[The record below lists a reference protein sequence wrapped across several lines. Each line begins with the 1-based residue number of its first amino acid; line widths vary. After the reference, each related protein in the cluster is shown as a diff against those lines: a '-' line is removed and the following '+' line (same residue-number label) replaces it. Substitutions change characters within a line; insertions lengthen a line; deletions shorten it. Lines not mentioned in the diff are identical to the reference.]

1 MEKPMSQDGSLTS
14 THTLIEFHCRIPS
27 GLRQDRQASSELA
40 SNKKANAKRVKVQ
53 KNTFGC
59 DELDIVRKETAKVR
73 SYIYSMTLPWGE
85 SGQRLLANSVQ
96 DEVSAKVDDWIDDI
110 EVKYQKFLDR
120 YDFIRDESKR
130 ELGDLAKDDDYWSV
144 EKLKD
149 KFQLTRPSAWAT
161 SVPDPELDVR
171 AGWSKPQ
178 MSRMKDSM
186 QKQNATKVR
195 SACRETAD
203 RLEKV
208 LGRMVER
215 LDKYGKDEN
224 GKVVGEFR
232 NTLVGHVR
240 DIAGLLP
247 AFNIENDP
255 KVEKV
260 RQRIISDLCTV
271 DITDLRKDPDLRKD
285 VKAKAQDILNRV
297 GNFGK
302 DRD

>member
-1 MEKPMSQDGSLTS
+1 MSEDGSLTS

-40 SNKKANAKRVKVQ
+40 SNKKANAKRVRVQ

-59 DELDIVRKETAKVR
+59 NELDAVRKEIARLR
-73 SYIYSMTLPWGE
+73 SYIYSFTLPWGE
-85 SGQRLLANSVQ
+85 TGQRLLANSVQ
-96 DEVSAKVDDWIDDI
+96 DEVSAKVDNWIDDI
-110 EVKYQKFLDR
+110 EAKYQHFLDR
-120 YDFIRDESKR
+120 YEFIREESKR
-130 ELGDLAKDDDYWSV
+130 ELGDLAKDEDYWTT
-144 EKLKD
+144 EKLQR
-149 KFQLTRPSAWAT
+149 KFKLSRPSEWAT
-161 SVPDPELDVR
+161 PVPDPELDVR

-178 MSRMKDSM
+178 LERMKISM

-208 LGRMVER
+208 LARMVDR
-215 LDKYGKDEN
+215 LEKYGKDEN

-232 NTLVGHVR
+232 NTLVGNVR
-240 DIAGLLP
+240 DIASLLP

-271 DITDLRKDPDLRKD
+271 DVAELRKDPELREK
-285 VKAKAQDILNRV
+285 VKTKAQDILDRV

>member
-1 MEKPMSQDGSLTS
+1 MPKEGSLTS

-27 GLRQDRQASSELA
+27 GLRQDRQASRELA
-40 SNKKANAKRVKVQ
+40 SNKKANANRVKVQ

-59 DELDIVRKETAKVR
+59 NELDLVRKEIAQLR
-73 SYIYSMTLPWGE
+73 SYIYSTTLPWGE
-85 SGQRLLANSVQ
+85 SGQRLLANTVQ
-96 DEVSAKVDDWIDDI
+96 DQVSAKVDHWIDEI
-110 EVKYQKFLDR
+110 EVKYQHFLDR
-120 YDFIRDESKR
+120 YEFIREESKR
-130 ELGDLAKDDDYWSV
+130 ELGDLAKDEDYWTV
-144 EKLKD
+144 EKLQN
-149 KFQLTRPSAWAT
+149 KFKLSRPSTWAT

-171 AGWSKPQ
+171 AGWSKQQ
-178 MSRMKDSM
+178 MARMQESM
-186 QKQNATKVR
+186 TKQNATKVR
-195 SACRETAD
+195 AACRETAD

-215 LDKYGKDEN
+215 LGKYDKDEN

-232 NTLVGHVR
+232 NTLIGNVR

-260 RQRIISDLCTV
+260 RQRILSEICTV
-271 DITDLRKDPDLRKD
+271 DIKDLRKDPELRKD
-285 VKAKAQDILNRV
+285 VRAKAQDILSRV